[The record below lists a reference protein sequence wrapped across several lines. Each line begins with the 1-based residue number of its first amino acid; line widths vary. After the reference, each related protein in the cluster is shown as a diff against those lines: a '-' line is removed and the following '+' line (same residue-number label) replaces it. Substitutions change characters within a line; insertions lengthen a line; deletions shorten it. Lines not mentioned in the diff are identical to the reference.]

1 MYRRPADVVRS
12 TYDAV
17 NRGDVDAMLEALAP
31 SIEYRMPMDP
41 LRVHPVFRGHEGVRR
56 FYDLLFQSFT
66 GYRVALGSVYDL
78 GRGVVVATG
87 RFQVQIPGEPDEREI
102 RFSHF
107 WEIEDGRAVRVSF
120 HDAENPLELIPPR
133 DGVDELA
140 A

>member
-1 MYRRPADVVRS
+1 VDVVRS
-12 TYDAV
+12 TYDAL
-17 NRGDVDAMLEALAP
+17 NRRDIDAMLEALAP

-41 LRVHPVFRGHEGVRR
+41 LHVHPAFRGHAGVRE
-56 FYDLLFQSFT
+56 FYERLFASLD
-66 GYRVALGSVYDL
+66 GYRVTLGSVHDL

-87 RFQVQIPGEPDEREI
+87 CFHARIAGEPEEREV

-120 HDAENPLELIPPR
+120 HDAQNPLELIPQR
-133 DGVDELA
+133 DGVSELA

>member
-1 MYRRPADVVRS
+1 MDRPPAEVVRS
-12 TYDAV
+12 TYDAL
-17 NRGDVDAMLEALAP
+17 NRGDIDAMLEALAP

-56 FYDLLFQSFT
+56 FYDLLFRSFT
-66 GYRVALGSVYDL
+66 GYRVALGSVHDL

-87 RFQVQIPGEPDEREI
+87 RFHARIPGEPDEREV

-107 WEIEDGRAVRVSF
+107 WEIDGGRAVRVSF
-120 HDAENPLELIPPR
+120 HDAENPLELVPQG
-133 DGVDELA
+133 DGANEIA